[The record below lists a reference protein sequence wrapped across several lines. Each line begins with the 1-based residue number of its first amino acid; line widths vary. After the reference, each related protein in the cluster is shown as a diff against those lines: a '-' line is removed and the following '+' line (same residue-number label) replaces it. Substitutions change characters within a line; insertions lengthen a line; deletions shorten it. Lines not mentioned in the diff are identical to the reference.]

1 MFAEQ
6 KKENEMG
13 AIDQDKEAQLPN
25 DNAEEV
31 HNFGN
36 DKKGGAE
43 MDSKQEV
50 AGSIYGI
57 GSGVDEE
64 AKVNLNDK

>member
-1 MFAEQ
+1 
-6 KKENEMG
+6 
-13 AIDQDKEAQLPN
+13 
-25 DNAEEV
+25 
-31 HNFGN
+31 
-36 DKKGGAE
+36 

-64 AKVNLNDK
+64 AKVNLNAKD